1 MDFSTIDLDA
11 LIPKLE
17 DRRISL
23 NLSYQNVADACN
35 VSQSTIIR
43 IFKRQADPS
52 IVVLRSI
59 LAAVKYDIVT
69 PPMPDEGSENEQIE
83 YLKKSIEFEREDKIV
98 RLAQQEAQFMRQH
111 NEDRRLVRIC
121 LIICNHPC
129 DFRLLLFWLRYRKL
143 RSRLDT
149 GSLRFRRFAQITK
162 SRGYKNVSTG
172 FLK

>member
-17 DRRISL
+17 DRRVSL

-83 YLKKSIEFEREDKIV
+83 YLKKRALSLNAKI
-98 RLAQQEAQFMRQH
+98 RLCDSRSKKH
-111 NEDRRLVRIC
+111 NLCASTTKIG
-121 LIICNHPC
+121 
-129 DFRLLLFWLRYRKL
+129 
-143 RSRLDT
+143 
-149 GSLRFRRFAQITK
+149 GSFGFA
-162 SRGYKNVSTG
+162 
-172 FLK
+172 

>member
-17 DRRISL
+17 DRRVSL

-69 PPMPDEGSENEQIE
+69 PPIFVVLAHKLCFFFGYDIANLDRGWIQARSASGGL
-83 YLKKSIEFEREDKIV
+83 LK
-98 RLAQQEAQFMRQH
+98 
-111 NEDRRLVRIC
+111 
-121 LIICNHPC
+121 
-129 DFRLLLFWLRYRKL
+129 
-143 RSRLDT
+143 
-149 GSLRFRRFAQITK
+149 
-162 SRGYKNVSTG
+162 
-172 FLK
+172 

>member
-17 DRRISL
+17 DRRVSL

-52 IVVLRSI
+52 IVVLKSI
-59 LAAVKYDIVT
+59 LAAVKYDIVS
-69 PPMPDEGSENEQIE
+69 PPLPDEDSENERIR

-121 LIICNHPC
+121 LAICIILVLFFCFLFGYDIADLDRGWIQDRSVSGSLLP
-129 DFRLLLFWLRYRKL
+129 FGRLLK
-143 RSRLDT
+143 
-149 GSLRFRRFAQITK
+149 
-162 SRGYKNVSTG
+162 
-172 FLK
+172 

>member
-17 DRRISL
+17 DRRVSL

-121 LIICNHPC
+121 LIIYIILVIFVCFFFGYDIANL
-129 DFRLLLFWLRYRKL
+129 DRGWIQARSASGGLLK
-143 RSRLDT
+143 
-149 GSLRFRRFAQITK
+149 
-162 SRGYKNVSTG
+162 
-172 FLK
+172 

>member
-17 DRRISL
+17 DRRVSL

-52 IVVLRSI
+52 IVVLKSI

-69 PPMPDEGSENEQIE
+69 PPMPDEDCENERIK

-121 LIICNHPC
+121 LIICIILVIFVFFLFGYDIANL
-129 DFRLLLFWLRYRKL
+129 DRGWIQARSVSGDLLK
-143 RSRLDT
+143 
-149 GSLRFRRFAQITK
+149 
-162 SRGYKNVSTG
+162 
-172 FLK
+172 